1 MTTPYAAV
9 STIMSWPVAT
19 VDHETSLQEAVEA
32 LAAEDVGIVLV
43 LGKGSLVGVVSE
55 RDVVAHVA
63 AGTDLTHLTVG
74 EVMATDVV
82 VTSMTASVLDAARAM
97 TEADVRHLPVMEG
110 ELLAG
115 VVSARDVLP
124 LLVDA
129 VDGDVVV
136 VPSGT
141 RVVVS
146 GS

>member
-19 VDHETSLQEAVEA
+19 VDHETSLQEAAEA
-32 LAAEDVGIVLV
+32 LAAEDVGVVLV
-43 LGKGSLVGVVSE
+43 LSKGSLVGVVSE

-74 EVMATDVV
+74 EVMASDVV
-82 VTSMTASVLDAARAM
+82 VTSMTTSVMEAARAM

>member
-129 VDGDVVV
+129 ADGDVVV

>member
-19 VDHETSLQEAVEA
+19 VDHETSLQEAAEA

-63 AGTDLTHLTVG
+63 ACADLTHLTVG
-74 EVMATDVV
+74 EVMATEVV
-82 VTSMTASVLDAARAM
+82 VTSMSSSVLDAARAM
-97 TEADVRHLPVMEG
+97 SEADVRHLPVMEG

>member
-9 STIMSWPVAT
+9 STIMSWPVAA

>member
-19 VDHETSLQEAVEA
+19 VDHETSLQEAAEA

-43 LGKGSLVGVVSE
+43 LSKGALVGVVSE

-82 VTSMTASVLDAARAM
+82 VTSMPTSVLDAARAM
-97 TEADVRHLPVMEG
+97 TEADVRHLPVMAG

>member
-19 VDHETSLQEAVEA
+19 VDHETSLQEAAEA

-63 AGTDLTHLTVG
+63 AGADLTHLTVG
-74 EVMATDVV
+74 EVMATEVV
-82 VTSMTASVLDAARAM
+82 VTSMSSSVLDAARAM
-97 TEADVRHLPVMEG
+97 SEADVRHLPVMEG

>member
-82 VTSMTASVLDAARAM
+82 VTSMSTSVLDAARAM

>member
-1 MTTPYAAV
+1 
-9 STIMSWPVAT
+9 
-19 VDHETSLQEAVEA
+19 
-32 LAAEDVGIVLV
+32 
-43 LGKGSLVGVVSE
+43 VVSE

>member
-63 AGTDLTHLTVG
+63 AGADLTHLTVG
-74 EVMATDVV
+74 EVMATEVV
-82 VTSMTASVLDAARAM
+82 VTSMSSSVLDAARAM
-97 TEADVRHLPVMEG
+97 SEADVRHLPVMEG